1 MATLTLRPISSED
14 NISTLKCSSGSSRY
28 LLINE
33 EVADDDATYIYVSVG
48 GTNNAAGGAIVD
60 LGGTLP
66 SGKFKVTGAKIY
78 IRARA
83 TNSGTSSVSVR
94 LASDKNDSSFSVT
107 TSYKTYSDTNVGAT
121 YIGKTY
127 TSSSFPSSISLNI
140 QAGGAKA
147 NSKDSSFEVRITQVY
162 LELEYELIG
171 GEPGFGI
178 YIKVASTWKEIKSA
192 YKKVNGEWISITSE
206 DCKSILRSTH
216 CKLE

>member
-1 MATLTLRPISSED
+1 MATLTLRPTSDDACTI
-14 NISTLKCSSGSSRY
+14 KCSSGSSRY

-48 GTNNAAGGAIVD
+48 STNNAGGGAIVT

-66 SGKFKVTGAKIY
+66 SGKFKVTGAKLC
-78 IRARA
+78 IRAKA

-107 TSYKTYSDTNVGAT
+107 TSYETYSDTNVGAT

-127 TSSSFPSSISLNI
+127 TSSSFPDSIYLNI
-140 QAGGAKA
+140 KADGAKA
-147 NSKDSSFEVRITQVY
+147 NSKDSSFEVRITQAY

-178 YIKVASTWKEIKSA
+178 YIKVVSTWKEIKSA

-206 DCKSILRSTH
+206 DCKSILQSTH

>member
-14 NISTLKCSSGSSRY
+14 NISTLKCSSGSSGY

-48 GTNNAAGGAIVD
+48 GTNNAGGGAIVT

-66 SGKFKVTGAKIY
+66 SGKFKVTGAKIC
-78 IRARA
+78 IRAKA

-127 TSSSFPSSISLNI
+127 TSSSFPELLLNI
-140 QAGGAKA
+140 KADGAKA

-171 GEPGFGI
+171 GEPSFGI

>member
-1 MATLTLRPISSED
+1 MATLTLRPTSD
-14 NISTLKCSSGSSRY
+14 DVCTLKCSSGSSRY

-48 GTNNAAGGAIVD
+48 STNNAGVGAIVT

-66 SGKFKVTGAKIY
+66 SGKFKVTGAKIC
-78 IRARA
+78 IRAKA
-83 TNSGTSSVSVR
+83 TNRGTSSVSVR
-94 LASDKNDSSFSVT
+94 LASDKNESSFSVT
-107 TSYKTYSDTNVGAT
+107 TSYETYSDTNVGAT

-127 TSSSFPSSISLNI
+127 TSSSFPESILNI
-140 QAGGAKA
+140 KADGAKA

-171 GEPGFGI
+171 GEPSFGI